1 MSDNCSICDSTFSTK
16 NRKPIVCIFCNKSCC
31 KVCFSTFTKDL
42 SAPKC
47 MFCNTEITMDFVEEN
62 TTKQFFTEYNEH
74 LCSLKFS
81 AERSKLPSTQRLA
94 EIIRLCDKYNEEQ
107 GNMYIIRQDILKDY
121 KNCRKEHKTKE
132 EKINMIKE
140 KKKIVDE
147 LNDARTSLIDMYNM
161 YNGQRVREIGILTGV
176 VQPDATVEEDKPEY
190 TRPCLATDCRG
201 FLSKSYKCGTCD
213 KFFCAEC
220 HEQKKSR
227 VDGEHICNEEA
238 KATIAMI
245 RRDSKPCPK
254 CSIPIEKV
262 SGCSQMWCVSCH
274 TTFDWN
280 TMRIET
286 GYIHNPEYLR
296 WMRTNN
302 QEIQRNPLD
311 NPVGGNCNEMPSWT
325 RINFALSPL
334 GIRSSCW
341 DEQHR
346 RVNHI
351 RFAMRNIPREKEE
364 EFVNL
369 RTDYL
374 LSKISEEQWNKKF
387 RMIVK
392 RNKLNQERYNVYD
405 LYSNGMKD
413 LFINLEHTKDYEQ
426 FRRSSYELETYSN
439 DQLTKINKKYGS
451 RDSAYSSIRFL

>member
-1 MSDNCSICDSTFSTK
+1 MSDNCSICDSTFSAK

-47 MFCNTEITMDFVEEN
+47 MFCSTEITMDFVEEN

-81 AERSKLPSTQRLA
+81 VERSKLPATQRLV

-107 GNMYIIRQDILKDY
+107 ANMYHIRQDILKEY
-121 KNCRKEHKTKE
+121 KNCVHKTKE
-132 EKINMIKE
+132 EKKE

-147 LNDARTSLIDMYNM
+147 LNDARAIIIDMYNM
-161 YNGQRVREIGILTGV
+161 YYEQRNREIGILTGV
-176 VQPDATVEEDKPEY
+176 VQPDATVEDKQEY
-190 TRPCLATDCRG
+190 IRPCLATDCRG

-220 HEQKKSR
+220 HEQKKTR
-227 VDGEHICNEEA
+227 VDGEHVCNEDA
-238 KATIAMI
+238 KATIALI
-245 RRDSKPCPK
+245 KRDSKPCPK

-262 SGCSQMWCVSCH
+262 SGCSQMWCVNCH

-311 NPVGGNCNEMPSWT
+311 IHLGGNCDEIPSWT
-325 RINFALSPL
+325 RINNALFPL
-334 GIRSSCW
+334 GIRSSSW
-341 DEQHR
+341 DELHR
-346 RVNHI
+346 LANHI
-351 RFAMRNIPREKEE
+351 RYVMRDIPLEDEYD
-364 EFVNL
+364 FVNL
-369 RTDYL
+369 RSDYL

-392 RNKLNQERYNVYD
+392 RNKMNQDRYNVFD
-405 LYSNGMKD
+405 LYYNGMKD
-413 LFINLEHTKDYEQ
+413 LFINLLHMKDIEQ
-426 FRRSSYELETYSN
+426 FRRSANELRNYS
-439 DQLTKINKKYGS
+439 DEQLNKINKKYGS
-451 RDSAYSSIRFL
+451 SDKKYSCIKA